1 MGRRFQNKVGKKIE
15 DKKEKQKL
23 ELPSPFYYIKYEALR
38 SPYIETSDL

>member
-1 MGRRFQNKVGKKIE
+1 MRRRFQNKVGNKIE

-23 ELPSPFYYIKYEALR
+23 ELLSPFSYIKYEALR

>member
-15 DKKEKQKL
+15 DEKEKL
-23 ELPSPFYYIKYEALR
+23 ELPSPFYYIKHEALR